1 MPRLAITIGKGAIG
15 FPAAKQHVWAG
26 TWDSPLLDIARLR
39 LLSARDQGGWLG
51 TPGVT
56 LVFKPLEAAHN
67 PPRANSMLTA
77 PRSPVQ
83 GLSSPMGNL
92 DGTTGFTIREEP

>member
-39 LLSARDQGGWLG
+39 LLSARDQGG
-51 TPGVT
+51 
-56 LVFKPLEAAHN
+56 
-67 PPRANSMLTA
+67 
-77 PRSPVQ
+77 
-83 GLSSPMGNL
+83 
-92 DGTTGFTIREEP
+92 